1 MKLVVINDIDF
12 ENKSLE
18 KISIDKI
25 FVENDYQSLIEAIKN
40 EEKVIITWNSST
52 LIDTS
57 LIQNLVP
64 KSENYEIM
72 FIANLPDYMEFEIW
86 DSKFLIEKLEKYKT
100 TRKPLRSILESIEL
114 DESIFYTDLIE
125 EDIRLFRWELSPS
138 SFKGRKTLEKIYE
151 KLPKD
156 NIIKL
161 LKSTFSDS
169 PKLITEIPT
178 FYAIEISSS
187 YIENTYTPRWKL
199 NLEDITSYK
208 FESIIDKIITY
219 SKTLGIMIGIFNEP
233 MLNPE
238 FENILE
244 VIKKYKNKEV
254 SFIIN
259 TSLPYLPQK
268 LKDVLQETK
277 GLKGFKDY
285 PLLSIFVDIPNHKK
299 EKFESIKKIE
309 FEKVISNLKNL
320 LNIDKE
326 RVFIKFVRNI
336 LNDEDLPEFYE
347 TFKEYKIVISR
358 SQIIDQN
365 PIDTILLTRIPC
377 YKLQSSIVIL
387 PNGEIPLC
395 INDLKLENK
404 LGNIFEDDLEEISTK
419 KSKYYKEQLQG
430 NFNGICSNCIVWDLF
445 DL

>member
-100 TRKPLRSILESIEL
+100 IRKPLRSILESIEL

-208 FESIIDKIITY
+208 FESIIDKIIPY

-244 VIKKYKNKEV
+244 VIKKYKNKE
-254 SFIIN
+254 
-259 TSLPYLPQK
+259 
-268 LKDVLQETK
+268 
-277 GLKGFKDY
+277 
-285 PLLSIFVDIPNHKK
+285 
-299 EKFESIKKIE
+299 
-309 FEKVISNLKNL
+309 
-320 LNIDKE
+320 
-326 RVFIKFVRNI
+326 
-336 LNDEDLPEFYE
+336 
-347 TFKEYKIVISR
+347 
-358 SQIIDQN
+358 
-365 PIDTILLTRIPC
+365 
-377 YKLQSSIVIL
+377 
-387 PNGEIPLC
+387 
-395 INDLKLENK
+395 
-404 LGNIFEDDLEEISTK
+404 
-419 KSKYYKEQLQG
+419 
-430 NFNGICSNCIVWDLF
+430 
-445 DL
+445 